1 MFEDLNK
8 ALREG
13 QERWEEIE
21 KRSERLREHLSSGKK
36 ITMESSLND
45 LAWLVLHLVDH
56 MRPMNPSKDQL
67 SDATK
72 GLADLL
78 NALKK

>member
-8 ALREG
+8 ALKEG

-21 KRSERLREHLSSGKK
+21 EYSKRLREHLESGRR

-45 LAWLVLHLVDH
+45 LACLVLRLVEH

-67 SDATK
+67 EDATK